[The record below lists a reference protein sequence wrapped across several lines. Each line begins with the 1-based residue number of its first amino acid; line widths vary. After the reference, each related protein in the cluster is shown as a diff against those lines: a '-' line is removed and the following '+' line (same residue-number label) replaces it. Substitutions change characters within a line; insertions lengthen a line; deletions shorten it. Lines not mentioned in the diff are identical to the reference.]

1 MSECFVCGH
10 RLLNINLPCPKCGYI
25 FDTDINDGCPNKED
39 KICLITGRICEFNG
53 TFYNECHIKNEVDK
67 EVDY

>member
-39 KICLITGRICEFNG
+39 KICLITGRIC
-53 TFYNECHIKNEVDK
+53 
-67 EVDY
+67 